1 MKNLMKNSTVSFR
14 KLSLYTLVASMA
26 VTTLLIMPITDS
38 FINHSKVYTFFGFS
52 LLVAML
58 FLVRSLK
65 KSSFDFV
72 MSPLSMPLGLLGLA
86 ALLSSFLTNA
96 YPVENL
102 VGMGGVYLGFVVV
115 ALLGSAL
122 LPKYSAKTFV
132 LYMGGLAATIFAL
145 SLIQLAGFG
154 PAQWINNATGLNI
167 PGNFIFNVTGSP
179 LVALQFS
186 LIAMV
191 GMIGYSVVNR
201 KVDKAHAIL
210 LPILLIAAGAYVFN
224 MLPEKPAS
232 LVLPSFTASW
242 SVALDAIRS
251 PRSAIIGVGPESYAN
266 AYNQFKPL
274 WVNGQ
279 SYWNINFNQA
289 ASVPLTLLT
298 TMGFLGLIAWILLA
312 YKLVRMLKTVN
323 EENKPVLWMAV
334 SMMVLQLILPSNI
347 VMMALLGATLAVL
360 IAAERHKL
368 PVLQLHALS
377 AKITNLKKAEAMPAG
392 TNQDKSFVSP
402 FNIVAVVL
410 LIGTIT
416 LTYLTGRTYAA
427 QYYLNE
433 ANKAALQDDAVRT
446 YQLQQRAIAM
456 NPYLDIFRRQYSMTN
471 LLIAIALSNKVDA
484 TEQNQQQVG
493 ELLQQAI
500 REAQAATML
509 DPGDT
514 NNWITLATIYENMIG
529 ATDEAPEWAVQA
541 YVRAIETNP
550 MDPNLRIALGG
561 IFLGQEQFGQA
572 AGIFEQAINIKP
584 DYANSYYNLANALKQ
599 LNQLEQAKAAYQQV
613 LALIDPNTD
622 DYTQVALEL
631 EELEELIAQTGGD
644 LEEGEE
650 SAGSQT
656 PSILEQN
663 LLNSGGLPSNA
674 SDLDL
679 DQAMPE
685 PVIDPATETPPTG
698 DPNEPTSTTL
708 PQGSESL

>member
-1 MKNLMKNSTVSFR
+1 
-14 KLSLYTLVASMA
+14 
-26 VTTLLIMPITDS
+26 
-38 FINHSKVYTFFGFS
+38 
-52 LLVAML
+52 
-58 FLVRSLK
+58 
-65 KSSFDFV
+65 
-72 MSPLSMPLGLLGLA
+72 
-86 ALLSSFLTNA
+86 
-96 YPVENL
+96 
-102 VGMGGVYLGFVVV
+102 
-115 ALLGSAL
+115 
-122 LPKYSAKTFV
+122 
-132 LYMGGLAATIFAL
+132 
-145 SLIQLAGFG
+145 
-154 PAQWINNATGLNI
+154 
-167 PGNFIFNVTGSP
+167 
-179 LVALQFS
+179 
-186 LIAMV
+186 
-191 GMIGYSVVNR
+191 
-201 KVDKAHAIL
+201 
-210 LPILLIAAGAYVFN
+210 
-224 MLPEKPAS
+224 
-232 LVLPSFTASW
+232 
-242 SVALDAIRS
+242 
-251 PRSAIIGVGPESYAN
+251 
-266 AYNQFKPL
+266 
-274 WVNGQ
+274 
-279 SYWNINFNQA
+279 
-289 ASVPLTLLT
+289 
-298 TMGFLGLIAWILLA
+298 
-312 YKLVRMLKTVN
+312 
-323 EENKPVLWMAV
+323 
-334 SMMVLQLILPSNI
+334 
-347 VMMALLGATLAVL
+347 
-360 IAAERHKL
+360 
-368 PVLQLHALS
+368 
-377 AKITNLKKAEAMPAG
+377 
-392 TNQDKSFVSP
+392 
-402 FNIVAVVL
+402 
-410 LIGTIT
+410 
-416 LTYLTGRTYAA
+416 
-427 QYYLNE
+427 
-433 ANKAALQDDAVRT
+433 
-446 YQLQQRAIAM
+446 
-456 NPYLDIFRRQYSMTN
+456 MTN